1 MHLVLC
7 MLEGVAAPRQQR
19 GVARAAPVDAACNPG
34 WPRCGQLWSE
44 TVRLLRLGERMGRIV
59 TTDPAEIG
67 ATRSRMK
74 AEERL
79 YAYHRQICKRCASPF
94 NVLKIGGRP
103 IWYCPSCQPAR
114 AALQRFYDPRGLR
127 VTERAG

>member
-1 MHLVLC
+1 MGC
-7 MLEGVAAPRQQR
+7 Y
-19 GVARAAPVDAACNPG
+19 
-34 WPRCGQLWSE
+34 
-44 TVRLLRLGERMGRIV
+44 RLTCLGERMGRIV

-79 YAYHRQICKRCASPF
+79 YAYHRQICKRCGSGIE
-94 NVLKIGGRP
+94 VLKIGGRP

-114 AALQRFYDPRGLR
+114 AALQRFDDPRALR
-127 VTERAG
+127 VTRRAG

>member
-1 MHLVLC
+1 MQ
-7 MLEGVAAPRQQR
+7 MEAQEFA
-19 GVARAAPVDAACNPG
+19 
-34 WPRCGQLWSE
+34 QLWSE

-74 AEERL
+74 AAERL
-79 YAYHRQICKRCASPF
+79 YAYHRQICKRCGLGIE
-94 NVLKIGGRP
+94 VLKIGGRP

-114 AALQRFYDPRGLR
+114 AALQRFDDPRAMR
-127 VTERAG
+127 VTRRTG